1 MIITLIWQS
10 NFYLLDQFCLESLE
24 SMASLGK
31 FMAVLCKTF
40 ESQKTQV
47 AANHSRGFF
56 GGATFYLKQG
66 KPISEKIEKRGF
78 DQICTAEHF

>member
-1 MIITLIWQS
+1 MA
-10 NFYLLDQFCLESLE
+10 

-40 ESQKTQV
+40 ESQKIQV
-47 AANHSRGFF
+47 AANHSQGFF

-78 DQICTAEHF
+78 DKNFTAEHF

>member
-1 MIITLIWQS
+1 MAKQLLFAGPVLPGKSGKHGKSGQIYGGFVQNIWV
-10 NFYLLDQFCLESLE
+10 
-24 SMASLGK
+24 AK
-31 FMAVLCKTF
+31 
-40 ESQKTQV
+40 KTQI

>member
-10 NFYLLDQFCLESLE
+10 NFYLLDQFCLESLA

-40 ESQKTQV
+40 ESQKK
-47 AANHSRGFF
+47 HKLR
-56 GGATFYLKQG
+56 
-66 KPISEKIEKRGF
+66 PIIAGDSLEVQPFI
-78 DQICTAEHF
+78 